1 MIIFL
6 FCVNC
11 NYSNDP
17 KYFKRL
23 IILQCSIY
31 FVFNGNC
38 CASLL
43 LMGEYTKWFSCW
55 VENHVKTFI
64 TTLEEFFKN
73 EIFSSSTQVGL
84 VINVSKYFCMWMVEK
99 QSLETKRK
107 NDLLKDEFIL
117 YELLKTHEE
126 SYYGTITLNKLE
138 KRRYSIYFLDIVFV
152 WKLLP
157 WWKSFEKF
165 LWFLTLKRHAT

>member
-1 MIIFL
+1 M
-6 FCVNC
+6 
-11 NYSNDP
+11 
-17 KYFKRL
+17 
-23 IILQCSIY
+23 IILQYSIY
-31 FVFNGNC
+31 CVYNGNC

-43 LMGEYTKWFSCW
+43 LMGEYTKCFSCW

-126 SYYGTITLNKLE
+126 SYHGTITLNKLE

-157 WWKSFEKF
+157 WWKGFEKF